1 MDFTGRTAIV
11 TGAGGGIGRAV
22 VKEFYD
28 NGANITLVDI
38 KGLEETVSELG
49 LDAERILCLNKS
61 ITEEEN
67 AIEIVTATKERF
79 GRVDILVN
87 TAGICGKYQLTEDM
101 DFENFKNIFAVNV
114 NGTFLMMKHVIP
126 VMKEQQ
132 KGAIVNFASIS
143 GMTGYKYE
151 VAYGPSKWAIIG
163 MTKVTAKEYGR
174 CGIRVNAVSPGIAD
188 TEMLRYT
195 LESYRK
201 DFGAVN
207 PEATLTSGPIPH
219 AAEPWEVAKVVAFA
233 ASDDACYVTGANLV
247 VDGGKLM

>member
-1 MDFTGRTAIV
+1 MDFTGRIAIV
-11 TGAGGGIGRAV
+11 TGAGGGIGRAI

-28 NGANITLVDI
+28 NGANVALVDI

-49 LDAERILCLNKS
+49 LEQDRILCLADS

-67 AIEIVTATKERF
+67 AKKIIAATKERF
-79 GRVDILVN
+79 GRIDILVN
-87 TAGICGKYQLTEDM
+87 TAGICGKYQLTADM
-101 DFENFKNIFAVNV
+101 DFDNFKNIFAVNV
-114 NGTFLMMKHVIP
+114 DGTFLMMKHVIP
-126 VMKEQQ
+126 VMQEQQ
-132 KGAIVNFASIS
+132 KGAIINFASIS

-151 VAYGPSKWAIIG
+151 VAYGGSKWAIIG
-163 MTKVTAKEYGR
+163 MTKVAAKEYGR
-174 CGIRVNAVSPGIAD
+174 DGIRVNAVSPGIAD

-195 LESYRK
+195 LDSYRN
-201 DFGAVN
+201 DFGAEN
-207 PEATLTSGPIPH
+207 PEATLTAGPIPH